1 MRTLIK
7 DGHLIDPANKKNGK
21 FDLLINKG
29 KIEAVEPKGKLKDI
43 ADSKIIDAQGVIVAP
58 GFCDM
63 HVHFR
68 EPGH

>member
-7 DGHLIDPANKKNGK
+7 NGHLIDPANKKSGK

-43 ADSKIIDAQGVIVAP
+43 TDLKIIDAQGAIAVSYTHLTLPTKA
-58 GFCDM
+58 
-63 HVHFR
+63 
-68 EPGH
+68 